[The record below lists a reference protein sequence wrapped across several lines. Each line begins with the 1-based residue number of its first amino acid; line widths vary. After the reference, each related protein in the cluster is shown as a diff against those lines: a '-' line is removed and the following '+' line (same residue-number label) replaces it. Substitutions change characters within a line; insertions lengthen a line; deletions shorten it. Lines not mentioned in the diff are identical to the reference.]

1 MTVSKREK
9 GESFFNRY
17 SVSDQQEEKVLE
29 IKFSNNVNIVYLI
42 ELYT

>member
-9 GESFFNRY
+9 RESFFNRY
-17 SVSDQQEEKVLE
+17 SVSDLQEEKVLE

>member
-1 MTVSKREK
+1 MTGSKREK
-9 GESFFNRY
+9 GELFFNRY
-17 SVSDQQEEKVLE
+17 SVSDLQEEKVLE